1 MGRHV
6 VHKGGLQ
13 WDFGKLHTMKID
25 PRFTKL
31 VDSYLSSVLTSPA
44 RRKGWKLPET
54 TLIFPWIVR
63 MFPDLHYVHWI
74 RDPRDSI
81 LGKHL
86 TDDLADFGVPYERT
100 SDLRL
105 RRAISW
111 DYQMEI
117 VRQTPK
123 PKRWMT
129 VRLEDFVLDQDAT
142 LRKLEPFLGIPL
154 AKIAVKPQ
162 VVGRWKDDKEKHDFK
177 FFEEDMREHGYL
189 ADKKKRRAKVKA

>member
-1 MGRHV
+1 MP
-6 VHKGGLQ
+6 
-13 WDFGKLHTMKID
+13 ID
-25 PRFTKL
+25 PAFTKL
-31 VDSYLSSVLTSPA
+31 VESYLSSVLTSPA

-54 TLIFPWIVR
+54 TLIFPWVVR

-86 TDDLADFGVPYERT
+86 TDDLADFGVPYDKT
-100 SDLRL
+100 DDLRL

-123 PKRWMT
+123 PKRWTT
-129 VRLEDFVLDQDAT
+129 VRLEDFVLSQDET
-142 LRKLEPFLGIPL
+142 LAKLEAFLGIPL
-154 AKIAVKPQ
+154 VKIAVKPE
-162 VVGRWKDDKEKHDFK
+162 VVGRWKTDEGKHDFD
-177 FFEEDMREHGYL
+177 FFEEDMREHGYV
-189 ADKKKRRAKVKA
+189 AEKTPRKAKRRAKV